1 MTKVVFQD
9 ISYWLTMAFWLDCQQ
24 AGVLPYLLELQ
35 NGKSSWRNISR
46 VELALRHPSRVAGWG
61 HSLPKAAS
69 VLYASLSPQRKAQ
82 FLASYRESLQCGL
95 EVVFP
100 HFTARTGAQGKV
112 RLPAEVSFVVAI
124 HDQAKDGSPQLH
136 AHLAISDRVTV
147 PGMKKTFAT
156 HKVELYQLR
165 ELFDAA
171 VTHAYAHKLCTQWGL
186 RVTKTKDG
194 LELPDVPIEL
204 CRLGSMR
211 KQQID
216 DYLKRQ
222 QVKST
227 PLSRSYAAL
236 ATRQENARGHLGRQL
251 FHTELQRHG
260 FHGESLLHARTQ
272 VPASREHAVEHV
284 GHAITI
290 LLKIQGQFTKRELLT
305 HSLKTASPRLTI
317 SQIEQAVEGGLQKSK
332 QLGLRTSSNRKQ
344 QIIYSPR
351 HPNATWRSIVTRI
364 EHLIMDRLKGR
375 AEGSHQAGNQAR
387 TKTHA
392 DTSSQDRASDSA
404 RWQRSVK
411 RVLQSYQ
418 VIGAI
423 GRQGIQF
430 AKKAIE
436 LYQEWAKPVWR
447 VNGHGHRNSPGSVA
461 AMVRDLKPLSR
472 HDAHKVAIRAMW
484 KLNGTFK
491 QKLRYGEFVYQS
503 ARRAKYRIPKK
514 CLIVI
519 RDVHAAHPKDVRT
532 LLQKAKKAKAKVLL
546 VDRELS
552 RSQLLKA
559 AKQMRPGQ
567 WQRYP
572 NQEMDR

>member
-1 MTKVVFQD
+1 VTKVVFQD
-9 ISYWLTMAFWLDCQQ
+9 ISYWLTLGFWQDCRQ
-24 AGVLPYLLELQ
+24 AGVLPFLLELR

-46 VELALRHPSRVAGWG
+46 VELALRHSSRVAGWG

-69 VLYASLSPQRKAQ
+69 VLYASLTESRKAQ
-82 FLASYRESLQCGL
+82 FIASYRESLQEGL
-95 EVVFP
+95 KVVSP
-100 HFTARTGAQGKV
+100 YFTARTGAQGKI
-112 RLPAEVSFVVAI
+112 RLPADVSFVVAI

-136 AHLAISDRVTV
+136 AHLAIGDRVSV
-147 PGMKKTFAT
+147 PGTNKTFAT

-171 VTHAYAHKLCTQWGL
+171 VTHAYAHELCTQWGL
-186 RVTKTKDG
+186 RVSKTKDG
-194 LELPDVPIEL
+194 LQLPDVPIEL
-204 CRLGSMR
+204 CRLGSLR
-211 KQQID
+211 KHQIE

-236 ATRQENARGHLGRQL
+236 ATRQENARGHRGRQL
-251 FHTELQRHG
+251 FQMELLRHG
-260 FHGESLLHARTQ
+260 FQGESLLHSRSQA
-272 VPASREHAVEHV
+272 PASREHAAEHV
-284 GHAITI
+284 GHTI
-290 LLKIQGQFTKRELLT
+290 KNLLKVQGQFTKRELLT
-305 HSLKTASPRLTI
+305 HCVETASPRLSLTHI
-317 SQIEQAVEGGLQKSK
+317 QEAVETGLQKSK
-332 QLGLRTSSNRKQ
+332 QLGLRTSSSRKQ
-344 QIIYSPR
+344 QTIYSPR
-351 HPNATWRSIVTRI
+351 RPNGTWRSVARRI

-375 AEGSHQAGNQAR
+375 AEGSNQTGSRAQ
-387 TKTHA
+387 TKTQA
-392 DTSSQDRASDSA
+392 DASSQHQASDSP

-430 AKKAIE
+430 ARKAIE

-447 VNGHGHRNSPGSVA
+447 VNGHGHRNSSGSVA
-461 AMVRDLKPLSR
+461 AMVRDLKPLTR
-472 HDAHKVAIRAMW
+472 HEAHKMAIRAMW

-503 ARRAKYRIPKK
+503 ARRAKYRFPKK

-519 RDVHAAHPKDVRT
+519 RDVLAANPKDVRT
-532 LLQKAKKAKAKVLL
+532 LLQKATKAKAKVLL

-559 AKQMRPGQ
+559 AKQLRPGQ

-572 NQEMDR
+572 NQEMGR